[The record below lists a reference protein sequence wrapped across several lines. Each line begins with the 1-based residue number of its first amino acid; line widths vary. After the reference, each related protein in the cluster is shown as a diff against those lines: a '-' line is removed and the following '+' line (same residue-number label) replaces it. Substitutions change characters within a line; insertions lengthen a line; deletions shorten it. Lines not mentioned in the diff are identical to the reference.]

1 MAKKAK
7 NFNQVV
13 NETLDAAFSDAVL
26 LDISRTHLAPRIQF
40 LVTENAQAGRFIG
53 GPLKNKPYS
62 GGTLPAFFLGK
73 LQKSGDDWQIQPR
86 DSAVRTV
93 NPGDALIWRH
103 VGGIG
108 GGNNSNRATAFLIG
122 GYKKFRELTGRST
135 SVVNLTMTGRMLGSV
150 RSKAFPTGEGVRI
163 ETGATGGQE
172 DKARWT
178 DAKREWLGLPQSDLN
193 NVSGILTDRIESVVS
208 SQPDRKIDLT

>member
-1 MAKKAK
+1 MAPKAK

-13 NETLDAAFSDAVL
+13 EETINAAFSDAVL
-26 LDISRTHLAPRIQF
+26 LDIARTHLAPRIQF

-53 GPLKNKPYS
+53 GVWKDKPYS
-62 GGTLPAFFLGK
+62 GKLLPAFYFGK
-73 LQKSGDDWQIQPR
+73 LRKSGDAWQISPQ
-86 DSAVRTV
+86 DSGVRNV
-93 NPGDALIWRH
+93 SPGSALIWRH
-103 VGGIG
+103 VAGLG

-150 RSKAFPTGEGVRI
+150 RSNAFPTGEGVMI
-163 ETGATGGQE
+163 ETGATGGQQ

-178 DAKREWLGLPQSDLN
+178 DAKREWLGLPQSDTNAIIKML
-193 NVSGILTDRIESVVS
+193 SGQIEGIIDDL
-208 SQPDRKIDLT
+208 PDREIDLG